1 MIRLNHPRQRI
12 IHLACRTVLKK
23 NPRPRLYCSKH
34 QGGILSRWVPPPP
47 TLLVGGF
54 VVGTSLA
61 ERLSSS
67 CEAQSA
73 EAFSSSKPQ
82 QVLSVDNTKWTS
94 RRVLQQIRR
103 GWRML
108 LRILKLALLL
118 APVAAFYPVFLLL
131 PQPGCMA
138 NEDVRDILLSSS
150 EIDDDSL
157 AATWRRMYF
166 KLSLACVEKSGA
178 AVVKL
183 LQWAGSRPDLFG
195 HEFCAVFSK
204 LQDNTTPHS
213 WKYTDR
219 AMRQAYGEDW
229 QEKIKLGEIVG
240 SGCIGQVYR
249 GRIQGEENREVAV
262 KILHPSVEDG
272 IEADLD
278 LIRFVAYSVTL
289 LQGRSS
295 WLDWPG
301 LAEEFARLLRLQ
313 VDLRHEARNLVK
325 FAHNFK
331 DWKDLVIFPH
341 LIPEFAPDKNVLV
354 ESFLDGIPVLQ
365 FARANRENEEQ
376 LHDLCLA
383 GIKAVCKMI
392 FLDNFVHG
400 TYFPAN
406 TCACCHSLP

>member
-12 IHLACRTVLKK
+12 IHLACRAVLKK
-23 NPRPRLYCSKH
+23 NPRPRLYYSKH
-34 QGGILSRWVPPPP
+34 QGGILSRYTPPPP
-47 TLLVGGF
+47 ALVVGGY
-54 VVGTSLA
+54 VVGTFLA

-73 EAFSSSKPQ
+73 EVFSSSKSQ
-82 QVLSVDNTKWTS
+82 QVLSVDKTKWTS
-94 RRVLQQIRR
+94 RQVLQQIRR

-108 LRILKLALLL
+108 LRVLKLALLL
-118 APVAAFYPVFLLL
+118 APVAAIYPVFLLL
-131 PQPGCMA
+131 PQPCMP
-138 NEDVRDILLSSS
+138 NDVDVRDILLSSS
-150 EIDDDSL
+150 EVDDDSL
-157 AATWRRMYF
+157 AATWRRRYF
-166 KLSLACVEKSGA
+166 KLCLACVEKSGA

-195 HEFCAVFSK
+195 HEFCASFSK
-204 LQDNTTPHS
+204 LQDKTTPHS

-229 QEKIKLGEIVG
+229 QEKIQLGEIVG

-278 LIRFVAYSVTL
+278 LMRFAAYSVDL
-289 LQGRSS
+289 LQGKSS

-313 VDLRHEARNLVK
+313 VDLRHEAHNLVR
-325 FAHNFK
+325 FAHNFEK
-331 DWKDLVIFPH
+331 WKDRVIFPH
-341 LIPEFAPDKNVLV
+341 LIPEFAPTKNVLV

-376 LHDLCLA
+376 LHDMCLA
-383 GIKAVCKMI
+383 GISCVCKMI

-406 TCACCHSLP
+406 ICSCCHPSP